1 MIENKKKFRENCID
15 FLYKAQKYNKKK
27 LNNFVLNYLKNY
39 FKTISN
45 RSILVYNPFGFEVDI
60 SSLIPLLKRNKNK
73 VYSPFM
79 VGQSFKMVNYR
90 LPLFK
95 AKFGI
100 KQSKNSFKDIKK
112 INYAIVP
119 VVGIDGNYKRIGFGK
134 GMYDRFFA
142 KLKSKPIII
151 FVQLDY
157 CFTKTIVSEVF
168 DIQADIVVAG
178 KYNKI
183 IRK

>member
-1 MIENKKKFRENCID
+1 
-15 FLYKAQKYNKKK
+15 
-27 LNNFVLNYLKNY
+27 
-39 FKTISN
+39 
-45 RSILVYNPFGFEVDI
+45 
-60 SSLIPLLKRNKNK
+60 
-73 VYSPFM
+73 
-79 VGQSFKMVNYR
+79 
-90 LPLFK
+90 
-95 AKFGI
+95 
-100 KQSKNSFKDIKK
+100 
-112 INYAIVP
+112 
-119 VVGIDGNYKRIGFGK
+119 
-134 GMYDRFFA
+134 MYDRFFA